1 MDVLHCTK
9 NEVFH
14 YSIKDIDLVTFT
26 EEILNGKLHFACSV
40 IEMQLN
46 SVSSKSNKILAG
58 RKFRGF
64 RWFGQNSR
72 NYVPM
77 KLNKIHSPRIPKF
90 NKIWDRQHI
99 KFLWKLNQIIVGT
112 IHIVKNTFSIQ
123 TTEKDILYWRLL

>member
-14 YSIKDIDLVTFT
+14 YSIKDLDLVTFT
-26 EEILNGKLHFACSV
+26 EEIVNGKLHFACSV

-77 KLNKIHSPRIPKF
+77 KLNKIYSPRIPKF

-99 KFLWKLNQIIVGT
+99 KSLWKLNQIIVGT
-112 IHIVKNTFSIQ
+112 IHIVKNAFSIQ
-123 TTEKDILYWRLL
+123 TTEKDVLYWRLL

>member
-58 RKFRGF
+58 KISRISLIWAKFA
-64 RWFGQNSR
+64 
-72 NYVPM
+72 
-77 KLNKIHSPRIPKF
+77 KLRPHEI
-90 NKIWDRQHI
+90 
-99 KFLWKLNQIIVGT
+99 
-112 IHIVKNTFSIQ
+112 
-123 TTEKDILYWRLL
+123 E